1 MDIYIY
7 THTHMFVFSPY
18 LIVFVVF
25 FFSDLDYITKE
36 DISKTFMQ

>member
-1 MDIYIY
+1 
-7 THTHMFVFSPY
+7 MFVFSPY
-18 LIVFVVF
+18 LIVFMFF

>member
-1 MDIYIY
+1 
-7 THTHMFVFSPY
+7 MFVFSPY
-18 LIVFVVF
+18 LIVFMFFF